1 MSYLTDDL
9 PNNRT
14 STTRGNSS
22 GNQNQATADLVCLS
36 HLRWDFVYQRPQHL
50 LSRFAKDRRVFFIEE
65 PVFSTEKIN
74 PHLAVCKKERN
85 LFVVTPQLPS
95 GQSKP
100 KETSSL
106 SNLINELFAKE
117 QIERHV
123 LWYYTPMAL
132 PFTRQL
138 NPLAIIYDCMDE
150 LSAFK
155 GAPGDI
161 KSLEQDLFAAADVV
175 FTGGQSLY
183 EAKRHLHSNIHPLP
197 SSVDIGHFSRARIP
211 QADPADQSAI
221 PRPRLGFFGVID
233 ERMNLELLD
242 RLAEAQPDWQFVM
255 IGPVVKISPEDLPQ
269 RPNIHYLG
277 GKPYQELPAYLAGW
291 DVALL
296 PFALN
301 ESTRFISPT
310 KTPEYLAAG
319 KPVISTSILDV
330 VRPYKELGLVH
341 IANTAEQFIDAA
353 KAAMAENDAARI
365 RRSDAFLANMSWDR
379 TWTRMNHL
387 IEEVLSAKES
397 NDQNERQRAQP
408 APSTRYA
415 SLASAAGD

>member
-1 MSYLTDDL
+1 MSHLSDNL

-14 STTRGNSS
+14 SPGVSS
-22 GNQNQATADLVCLS
+22 RNKYQEFPDLVCLS

-50 LSRFAKDRRVFFIEE
+50 LSRFAQNRRVYFIEE
-65 PVFSTEKIN
+65 PVFLNDKTK
-74 PHLAVCKKERN
+74 PHLAISEREKN
-85 LFVVTPQLPS
+85 LLIVTPQLPS
-95 GQSKP
+95 GQSKT
-100 KETSSL
+100 KENSSL
-106 SNLINELFAKE
+106 SKLVDELFTKE
-117 QIERHV
+117 QLGQHW

-138 NPLAIIYDCMDE
+138 KPLGIIYDCMDE

-155 GAPGDI
+155 GAPNDI
-161 KSLEQDLFAAADVV
+161 QALEKELFSVADVV

-197 SSVDIGHFSRARIP
+197 SSVDVAHFSKARIP

-221 PRPRLGFFGVID
+221 PHPRLGFFGVID
-233 ERMNLELLD
+233 ERMNLELLARMAD
-242 RLAEAQPDWQFVM
+242 AQTDWHFVM

-277 GKPYQELPAYLAGW
+277 AKPYKELPTYLAGW

-330 VRPYKELGLVH
+330 VRPYKELGLVQ

-353 KAAMAENDAARI
+353 KVALTENAAARI

-387 IEEVLSAKES
+387 IEEVLRTKES
-397 NDQNERQRAQP
+397 NEQNKRHHAQP
-408 APSTRYA
+408 APSTRYV
-415 SLASAAGD
+415 SLTSAAGD